1 MFAVVVMGGQQYKV
15 KEGDAVKVEKIDGDS
30 GNAVRF
36 DKILLIGTE
45 SGNKVGTPYVEG
57 ASVEGEILAQARHRK
72 VLVFKYKRRKG
83 YEKMHGHRQHFT
95 KIRIT
100 KING

>member
-1 MFAVVVMGGQQYKV
+1 MYAVVEMGGQQFKV
-15 KEGDAVKVEKIDGDS
+15 KEGDAVKVEKIEGDEGQS
-30 GNAVRF
+30 VSF
-36 DKILLIGTE
+36 DKILLIMSE
-45 SGNKVGTPYVEG
+45 SGNKIGTPYVEG
-57 ASVEGEILAQARHRK
+57 ASVEGQILAQARHRK

-83 YEKMHGHRQHFT
+83 YQKLQGHRQRFT